1 MSFIHYKDVDRSPI
15 NENDY
20 LKIHN
25 KQLSRQI
32 MGLPKGGLVL
42 LSGLRGQGKTTLLGQ
57 MKLDLIDHGYRGL
70 EFSLEMSNRKTVQ
83 WTILQAC
90 GKDNLKSTVTSN
102 GKTFYQPKNEF
113 IENKII
119 EWIDKKLELDNNET
133 FRAKKIEQQ
142 IVDRLESSTDIDFC
156 IIDNMMRMDIADY
169 GDEKIKAQIKFAKT
183 ITDICQKKNIC
194 LILVIHPTKCFGLPR
209 IDNLAGAGELLNLAS
224 VIFIL
229 HKVNTDFK
237 VKQKQVFNFQDN
249 HELLKYNALLEIAK
263 DRDFGQDDSLIGLYF
278 EEESKR
284 FIEYQGQNLHYGWET
299 PPKQGKLEVFA
310 EESNPFDDD
319 NYGGIPFD

>member
-1 MSFIHYKDVDRSPI
+1 MSFIHYKDVDRSPV

-20 LKIHN
+20 LKLHN
-25 KQLSRQI
+25 TKLSKLI

-57 MKLDLIDHGYRGL
+57 MKLDLIDNGYKGL

-119 EWIDKKLELDNNET
+119 EWIDQKLELDNNET
-133 FRAKKIEQQ
+133 FNAKKIEKQ
-142 IVDRLESSTDIDFC
+142 IVERLEQAQDIDFC
-156 IIDNMMRMDIADY
+156 IIDNMMRMDIAEYNEDS
-169 GDEKIKAQIKFAKT
+169 KLLAQIKFAKT

-224 VIFIL
+224 VIFIM

-237 VKQKQVFNFQDN
+237 VKQKQVFNLPES

-284 FIEYQGQNLHYGWET
+284 FIEYQGQNLHYGWESV
-299 PPKQGKLEVFA
+299 KQGKLEVF
-310 EESNPFDDD
+310 EDDTPNPFGDD
-319 NYGGIPFD
+319 ILPF

>member
-1 MSFIHYKDVDRSPI
+1 MSFKKYSEIDRSPM

-25 KQLSRQI
+25 KRFSQLV

-42 LSGLRGQGKTTLLGQ
+42 VSGLRGQGKSTWLGQ
-57 MKLDLIDHGYRGL
+57 TKLDLIDNGYKGL
-70 EFSLEMSNRKTVQ
+70 EFSLEMSNKKTLN

-90 GKDNLKSTVTSN
+90 GKDNLKSTLTSN
-102 GKTFYQPKNEF
+102 GKTFYSAKTPQ
-113 IENKII
+113 IENDII
-119 EWIDKKLELDNNET
+119 EWIDDKLLIDDNSTFNAKVIERQIVEKLEN
-133 FRAKKIEQQ
+133 
-142 IVDRLESSTDIDFC
+142 STDIDFC
-156 IIDNMMRMDIADY
+156 IIDNMMRLDIAEY
-169 GDEKIKAQIKFAKT
+169 GSEKLLAQIKFAKT

-194 LILVIHPTKCFGLPR
+194 LLLVIHPTKVFTLPR

-224 VIFIL
+224 LVLIL

-237 VKQKQVFNFQDN
+237 VKQKLLFNFKDD
-249 HELLKYNALLEIAK
+249 HEILQFDTLLEIAK

-284 FIEYQGQNLHYGWET
+284 FIEYKGQNIKYKWQKEY
-299 PPKQGKLEVFA
+299 KQTRLEDLQEV
-310 EESNPFDDD
+310 ENDGLLPF
-319 NYGGIPFD
+319 

>member
-1 MSFIHYKDVDRSPI
+1 MSFKKYSQIDRSPM

-25 KQLSRQI
+25 KRFSQLV

-42 LSGLRGQGKTTLLGQ
+42 VSGLRGQGKSTWLGQ
-57 MKLDLIDHGYRGL
+57 TKLDLIDNGYKGL
-70 EFSLEMSNRKTVQ
+70 EFSLEMSNKKTLN

-90 GKDNLKSTVTSN
+90 GKDNLKSTLTSN
-102 GKTFYQPKNEF
+102 GKTFYSAKTPQ
-113 IENKII
+113 IEDDIS
-119 EWIDKKLELDNNET
+119 EWIDDKLLIDDNSTFNAKVIEKQIVEKLEN
-133 FRAKKIEQQ
+133 
-142 IVDRLESSTDIDFC
+142 STDIDFC
-156 IIDNMMRMDIADY
+156 IIDNMMRLDIAEY
-169 GDEKIKAQIKFAKT
+169 GREKLLAQIKFAKT

-194 LILVIHPTKCFGLPR
+194 LLLVVHPTKVFTLPR

-224 VIFIL
+224 LVLIL

-237 VKQKQVFNFQDN
+237 VKQKLLFNFKDD
-249 HELLKYNALLEIAK
+249 HEILQFDTLLEIAK

-284 FIEYQGQNLHYGWET
+284 FIEYKGQNIKYKWQKEYS
-299 PPKQGKLEVFA
+299 QARLEDLQEV
-310 EESNPFDDD
+310 EEDGLLPF
-319 NYGGIPFD
+319 

>member
-1 MSFIHYKDVDRSPI
+1 MSFKKYSQIDRSPM

-25 KQLSRQI
+25 KRFSQLV

-42 LSGLRGQGKTTLLGQ
+42 VSGLRGQGKSTWLGQ
-57 MKLDLIDHGYRGL
+57 TKLDLIDNGYKGL
-70 EFSLEMSNRKTVQ
+70 EFSLEMSNKKTLN

-90 GKDNLKSTVTSN
+90 GKDNLKSTLTSN
-102 GKTFYQPKNEF
+102 GKTFYSAKTPQ
-113 IENKII
+113 IEDDII
-119 EWIDKKLELDNNET
+119 EWIDDKLLIDDNSTFNAKVIEKQIVEKLEN
-133 FRAKKIEQQ
+133 
-142 IVDRLESSTDIDFC
+142 STDIDFC
-156 IIDNMMRMDIADY
+156 IIDNMMRLDIAEY
-169 GDEKIKAQIKFAKT
+169 GREKLLAQIKFAKT

-194 LILVIHPTKCFGLPR
+194 LLLVVHPTKVFTLPR

-224 VIFIL
+224 LVLIL

-237 VKQKQVFNFQDN
+237 VKQKLLFNFKDD
-249 HELLKYNALLEIAK
+249 HEILQFDTLLEIAK

-284 FIEYQGQNLHYGWET
+284 FIEYKGQNIKYKWQKEYS
-299 PPKQGKLEVFA
+299 QARLEDFQEV
-310 EESNPFDDD
+310 EDDGLLPF
-319 NYGGIPFD
+319 